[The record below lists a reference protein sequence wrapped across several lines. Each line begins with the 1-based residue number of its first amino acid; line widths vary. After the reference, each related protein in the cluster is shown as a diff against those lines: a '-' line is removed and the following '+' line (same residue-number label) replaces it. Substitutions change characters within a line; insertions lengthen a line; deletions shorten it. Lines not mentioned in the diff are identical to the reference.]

1 MTTHSRIPPARPSPS
16 WRKHWAARPKFIPA
30 ARPVPVYLA
39 AGLLLWLAT
48 CGVLLALG
56 RPIVSPD
63 VPTRFWDGTV
73 GGPGNSQAFLDWYS
87 LLHVVF
93 GLFCAAVLW
102 KTSRPWPLGWLLVAA
117 LLAAAGWEVAENTPF
132 VIARFGSS
140 GADPSYAGD
149 SILNAT
155 GDMICV
161 VLGCAL
167 ALRAGFWPALVLGLA
182 IEAALAFIIH
192 DSLAIGAVMLVHPLE
207 AVQAWRMAG

>member
-1 MTTHSRIPPARPSPS
+1 V
-16 WRKHWAARPKFIPA
+16 PA
-30 ARPVPVYLA
+30 ARPLPVYLA
-39 AGLLLWLAT
+39 VGLLLWLAT
-48 CGVLLALG
+48 CAALAALG
-56 RPIVSPD
+56 RPLVSPE
-63 VPTRFWDGTV
+63 VPTLFWDGRV

-87 LLHVVF
+87 LLHLVF
-93 GLFCAAVLW
+93 GLLCAGVLW

-132 VIARFGSS
+132 VIARFGST

-167 ALRAGFWPALVLGLA
+167 GLRLGLWPAVALGLA
-182 IEAALAFIIH
+182 VEAALAFVIH
-192 DSLAIGAVMLVHPLE
+192 DSLTIGAVMLVHPLE